1 MALTKIRYSNRAL
14 ESGLNVYFIAEGDR
28 DGNIRLER
36 HVPANPC
43 CNCYSVAKAFTVT
56 AIGMLYDK
64 GLVTPET
71 KLADVLGDK
80 LPADADPRWQEVTL
94 HHLLRHEVGFGTSG
108 LLDIDCDD
116 ASAYGTRDYL
126 SLVLSTTLATEP
138 GTERKYTDAAFYLLS
153 RIVERVSGT
162 DLADLLRP
170 LLMDIMDF
178 KEFAWSVCPQGYA
191 MGATG
196 LYLRTE
202 DMVKLG
208 ILYLNKGLWKDTRGV
223 SEEWVDLVLENGYE
237 FRAQG
242 GGWYGKGGMNGQMLT
257 FHKEKGIAVA
267 WHSYDHRAKHDKL
280 ILK

>member
-1 MALTKIRYSNRAL
+1 MALTKIRYNSRAL
-14 ESGLNVYFIAEGDR
+14 EAGLNVYFIAEGDR
-28 DGNIRLER
+28 EGNIRLER

-56 AIGMLYDK
+56 AVGMLYDK
-64 GLVTPET
+64 GLLTPQT
-71 KLADVLGDK
+71 RVADVLGDK
-80 LPADADPRWQEVTL
+80 LPANADPKWQEVTV
-94 HHLLRHEVGFGTSG
+94 HHLLLHQAGFADSG

-126 SLVLSTTLATEP
+126 SLVLSAPLATIP
-138 GTERKYTDAAFYLLS
+138 GTERNYTDAAYYLLS

-170 LLMDIMDF
+170 VLMDTMDF
-178 KEFAWSVCPQGYA
+178 KEFAWSACPQGYS

-208 ILYLNKGLWKDTRGV
+208 ILYLNKVMWKGTRV
-223 SEEWVDLVLENGYE
+223 ISEEWVDLVLKNGYE
-237 FRAQG
+237 FKDQG
-242 GGWYGKGGMNGQMLT
+242 GGWVGKSGMNGQMLT
-257 FHKEKGIAVA
+257 FHREKGLAVA
-267 WHSYDHRAKHDKL
+267 WHAYDRRAKHDRM
-280 ILK
+280 IR

>member
-14 ESGLNVYFIAEGDR
+14 EAGLNVYYIAEGDR

-56 AIGMLYDK
+56 AVGMLYDR
-64 GLVTPET
+64 GLLTPER
-71 KLADVLGDK
+71 KVVDILGDK
-80 LPADADPRWQEVTL
+80 FPADADPKWQEVTV
-94 HHLLRHEVGFGTSG
+94 HHLLLHQAGFADSG

-126 SLVLSTTLATEP
+126 SLVLSAPLATIP
-138 GTERKYTDAAFYLLS
+138 GTERNYTDAAYYLLS

-170 LLMDIMDF
+170 VLMDTMEF

-208 ILYLNKGLWKDTRGV
+208 ILYLNKGLWKEVRV
-223 SEEWVDLVLENGYE
+223 ISEEWVDLVLENGYE
-237 FRAQG
+237 FKNQG
-242 GGWYGKGGMNGQMLT
+242 NGWFGKGGMNGQMLT
-257 FHKEKGIAVA
+257 FHTEKGLTVA
-267 WHSYDHRAKHDKL
+267 WHSYDRRAKHDKM
-280 ILK
+280 IR

>member
-14 ESGLNVYFIAEGDR
+14 EAGLNVYFIAEGDR

-36 HVPANPC
+36 HIPANPC

-56 AIGMLYDK
+56 AVGMLYDR
-64 GLVTPET
+64 GLLTPEMRV
-71 KLADVLGDK
+71 ADVLGDK
-80 LPADADPRWQEVTL
+80 LPADADPKWQEVTI
-94 HHLLRHEVGFGTSG
+94 HHLLLHQAGFASSG

-116 ASAYGTRDYL
+116 ASAYGTQDYL
-126 SLVLSTTLATEP
+126 SLVLSAPLVTQP
-138 GTERKYTDAAFYLLS
+138 GTERKYTDAAYYLLS
-153 RIVERVSGT
+153 RIVEKVSGR

-170 LLMDIMDF
+170 ALMDAMGF

-208 ILYLNKGLWKDTRGV
+208 VLYLNKGLWKEVRVV

-237 FRAQG
+237 FKLQG
-242 GGWYGKGGMNGQMLT
+242 NGWFGKSGMNGQMLT
-257 FHKEKGIAVA
+257 FHMEKGLAVA
-267 WHSYDHRAKHDKL
+267 WHSYDRRAKHDKL
-280 ILK
+280 IR